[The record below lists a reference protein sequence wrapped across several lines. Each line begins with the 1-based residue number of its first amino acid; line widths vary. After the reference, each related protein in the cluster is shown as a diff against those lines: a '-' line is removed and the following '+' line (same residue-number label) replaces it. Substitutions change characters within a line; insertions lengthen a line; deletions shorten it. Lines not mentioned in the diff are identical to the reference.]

1 MLKSLKQNALLKVVS
16 FNSISVAVSFVLG
29 IFATKIVSVY
39 LGTSGMAMLGSFRN
53 FTAMLKSVATL
64 GINNSF
70 IKLFVENKDD
80 KEELEVIYATF
91 FWFFLMISTLLALF
105 VFIFANSISEFLFV
119 SNSFADHIRF
129 FGLLLPLIVINT
141 FWMAIYNAL
150 EKYKK
155 IVVLQI
161 ISNVLIF
168 GFTTFLIVNK
178 AINGGLLAIV
188 LGELLMVLV
197 TFIFVL
203 KDKSYYFTF
212 NFSKILKKKYL
223 NVIKKFSSMALLSA
237 VIAPA
242 TLMLI
247 RNFIIETHSIQE
259 AGIWDATTKFSS
271 FYMLVFSS
279 GLSLYYMPK
288 LASLTTDVAFKMELK
303 SYFKV
308 FVPLFLT
315 ALVVVYLLK
324 GFILNIA
331 FTAAFSKVNEVLIW
345 QLLGDFL
352 RIMTLAFGYQIV
364 VKARIKKY
372 FILEIVFN
380 ASYLLLSFYLVPLFS
395 FEGALQAYFCA
406 NLILFILILWMFR
419 KLFWSSIVEVR
430 NVDTKN
436 KTHS

>member
-1 MLKSLKQNALLKVVS
+1 MLKSLKQNVLLKVVS
-16 FNSISVAVSFVLG
+16 FNSISVAMSFVLG

-39 LGTSGMAMLGSFRN
+39 LGTSGMALLGSFKN
-53 FTAMLKSVATL
+53 FTAMMKSVAIL

-80 KEELEVIYATF
+80 KEELGVIYATL
-91 FWFFLMISTLLALF
+91 FWFFLIISTVLALF
-105 VFIFANSISEFLFV
+105 VLVFSNSISEFLFFT
-119 SNSFADHIRF
+119 NSFANHICF

-155 IVVLQI
+155 IVILQI

-168 GFTTFLIVNK
+168 GFTAFLIVNK
-178 AINGGLLAIV
+178 AINGGLLAVV

-197 TFIFVL
+197 TFAFVL

-212 NFSKILKKKYL
+212 SFQKILKKKYL

-247 RNFIIETHSIQE
+247 RNFIIETRSIQE
-259 AGIWDATTKFSS
+259 AGIWDATNKFSG

-288 LASLTTDVAFKMELK
+288 LASLTTDEAFKMELK

-315 ALVVVYLLK
+315 ALVAVYLLK
-324 GFILNIA
+324 GIILDVA

-345 QLLGDFL
+345 QLLGDFI

-380 ASYLLLSFYLVPLFS
+380 VSYLLLSFYLVPLFS

-406 NLILFILILWMFR
+406 NLISFILILWMFR
-419 KLFWSSIVEVR
+419 KLFLSPKLRHTDSQY
-430 NVDTKN
+430 
-436 KTHS
+436 

>member
-1 MLKSLKQNALLKVVS
+1 
-16 FNSISVAVSFVLG
+16 
-29 IFATKIVSVY
+29 
-39 LGTSGMAMLGSFRN
+39 
-53 FTAMLKSVATL
+53 
-64 GINNSF
+64 
-70 IKLFVENKDD
+70 
-80 KEELEVIYATF
+80 
-91 FWFFLMISTLLALF
+91 
-105 VFIFANSISEFLFV
+105 
-119 SNSFADHIRF
+119 
-129 FGLLLPLIVINT
+129 
-141 FWMAIYNAL
+141 
-150 EKYKK
+150 
-155 IVVLQI
+155 
-161 ISNVLIF
+161 VLIF
-168 GFTTFLIVNK
+168 SFTAFLIVNK
-178 AINGGLLAIV
+178 AINGGLLAVV

-197 TFIFVL
+197 TFAFVL

-212 NFSKILKKKYL
+212 SFQKILKKKYL

-242 TLMLI
+242 TLILI
-247 RNFIIETHSIQE
+247 RNFIIETHSVQE
-259 AGIWDATTKFSS
+259 AGIWDATNKFSS

-288 LASLTTDVAFKMELK
+288 LASLTTDEAFKMELK

-315 ALVVVYLLK
+315 ALVAVYLLK
-324 GFILNIA
+324 GIILDVA

-352 RIMTLAFGYQIV
+352 RIMTVAFGYQIV

-380 ASYLLLSFYLVPLFS
+380 VSYLLLSFYLVPLFS

-419 KLFWSSIVEVR
+419 KLFWSSKLP
-430 NVDTKN
+430 DTD
-436 KTHS
+436 SQF